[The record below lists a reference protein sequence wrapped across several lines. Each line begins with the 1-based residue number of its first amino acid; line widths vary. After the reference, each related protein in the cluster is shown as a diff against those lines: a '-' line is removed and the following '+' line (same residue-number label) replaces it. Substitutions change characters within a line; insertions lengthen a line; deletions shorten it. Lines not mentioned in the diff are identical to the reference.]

1 MNHQRTHNFSF
12 FPMFGLWPIKDKA
25 FIFLHFVQLSGNV
38 DSTALV
44 SICCSYVSTSRLNFG
59 FACFQNS
66 TVIIL
71 DFGFY
76 NFQTWFPLQ
85 KLFQFLVPIFGFKC
99 AMATPGSFHSF
110 PLTTHSQTILVWR
123 LSSDLIL
130 LFSHLYLHRV
140 WAKARDFHSF
150 FIFKKFS
157 WT

>member
-25 FIFLHFVQLSGNV
+25 FIFLHFVQLRGNV
-38 DSTALV
+38 GSTALV
-44 SICCSYVSTSRLNFG
+44 SICCSYVSASRLNFG
-59 FACFQNS
+59 LACFQNS

-76 NFQTWFPLQ
+76 NFQTRLPLQ
-85 KLFQFLVPIFGFKC
+85 KLLQFLVPIFGLKG
-99 AMATPGSFHSF
+99 AMATPGSLHSL
-110 PLTTHSQTILVWR
+110 PLAAHSQAILVWG

-130 LFSHLYLHRV
+130 LFRHLYLHRV
-140 WAKARDFHSF
+140 WAKARDFHGF
-150 FIFKKFS
+150 FISKKFS